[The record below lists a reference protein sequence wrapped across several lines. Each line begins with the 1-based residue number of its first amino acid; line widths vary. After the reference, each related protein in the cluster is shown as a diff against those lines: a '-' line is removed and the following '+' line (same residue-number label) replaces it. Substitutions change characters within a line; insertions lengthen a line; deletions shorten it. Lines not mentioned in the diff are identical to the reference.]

1 MKKKYSAIALML
13 AVAFLLSIFTVS
25 VFATDVVT
33 PESTPSSGDV
43 TTPSSDVTTAEPSGD
58 TTPTGTT
65 APSTTATTTTS
76 GGFPLH
82 QIIPLGIFVVVLIV
96 LAVVFFGLPKYRER
110 TLKFCRSIKSEC
122 KKVSWYS
129 WKNTR
134 KGTLI
139 VIISVVALAIV
150 IGLLDVLFSTFINTL
165 TKIF

>member
-13 AVAFLLSIFTVS
+13 AGAFLLSIFTVS
-25 VFATDVVT
+25 VFATDVVM

-65 APSTTATTTTS
+65 APSTTAPTTTS

-82 QIIPLGIFVVVLIV
+82 QIFPLGIFVVVLIV

>member
-25 VFATDVVT
+25 VFATDVT
-33 PESTPSSGDV
+33 TNESTPVSEDV
-43 TTPSSDVTTAEPSGD
+43 TTPSADGTT
-58 TTPTGTT
+58 TGAGTTT
-65 APSTTATTTTS
+65 APSTTSGDATS

-82 QIIPLGIFVVVLIV
+82 QIIPLGILVVAIIV

-110 TLKFCRSIKSEC
+110 TLKFCRSLKSEC

-139 VIISVVALAIV
+139 VIIAVVALAIV

>member
-1 MKKKYSAIALML
+1 MKKKYSAIALMI

-25 VFATDVVT
+25 VFATDVAT
-33 PESTPSSGDV
+33 TESTPSTEDV
-43 TTPSSDVTTAEPSGD
+43 STPSTDGTTAEPAGD
-58 TTPTGTT
+58 TTPSGTT
-65 APSTTATTTTS
+65 ASSTTATNATT

-82 QIIPLGIFVVVLIV
+82 QIIPLGILVIAIIV

-139 VIISVVALAIV
+139 VIAAVVALAIV